1 MKLPNSERAFVDI
14 RKLRDYCLNPEH
26 PVGKHKAYVFKSVL
40 GLTSEDGEKVQ
51 EVIGSFAVTNDAEEA
66 DQDEYGKRFVVRF
79 ELRGPSGEATVVSS
93 WIVRSK
99 EDFPRLTSCYVDRR
113 E

>member
-1 MKLPNSERAFVDI
+1 MKLPNPERAFVDI

-26 PVGKHKAYVFKSVL
+26 PVGKHEAYGFRSVL
-40 GLTSEDGEKVQ
+40 GLTSDDAEMLQ
-51 EVIGSFAVTNDAEEA
+51 EVLLSIAVTNDVDATE
-66 DQDEYGKRFVVRF
+66 QDEYGKRFVVRF
-79 ELRGPSGEATVVSS
+79 ELRGLSGEATVVSS
-93 WIVRSK
+93 WIVRNE